1 MKDVHTH
8 SGNHLREF
16 YYWASLRNPSGRGHL
31 AHNNK
36 LAGFTMQAVYTST
49 CEKMYTGNGSKQY
62 SGLCLLWK
70 MSLQASCQGLLSHE
84 KGLLVGPPN
93 HAPPMSRRWSAWE
106 RLHLGWVRESAV
118 HSHGVLAHLKEICIP
133 FRGALMQ
140 CHQASPSTPVHPIR
154 LRSSPG
160 SHYVSRARTGTR
172 EVTALSEGQRASGC
186 PGGGTG
192 ACRSRWIRSSSKL
205 ARQRHK
211 REATCTSTAIE
222 RGPRLLHPALCKP
235 RKQPRRSSY
244 TAGCG
249 RSASPG
255 HGQGRA
261 GAEPGRAEGGPAP
274 RAWRPLAA
282 AAAPRTR
289 SCGRAPAG
297 PMAPARRA
305 RPLPGSDGRV
315 REGGERRELYI

>member
-16 YYWASLRNPSGRGHL
+16 YYWASLRNPSGRGYL

-49 CEKMYTGNGSKQY
+49 CEKMYTGNGSKWY

-70 MSLQASCQGLLSHE
+70 MSLQASCLGLLSHE

-160 SHYVSRARTGTR
+160 SHYMSRARTGTR
-172 EVTALSEGQRASGC
+172 EVTALSEGQSASGC
-186 PGGGTG
+186 PGDGTG
-192 ACRSRWIRSSSKL
+192 ACRSRWIRGSSKL

-211 REATCTSTAIE
+211 HGHRAWPAAAPPCFVQAQEAAPPQQLHRRLRAFSE
-222 RGPRLLHPALCKP
+222 PRSRP
-235 RKQPRRSSY
+235 
-244 TAGCG
+244 
-249 RSASPG
+249 
-255 HGQGRA
+255 GQGW
-261 GAEPGRAEGGPAP
+261 GRAEGGPAP
-274 RAWRPLAA
+274 RAWRPPAA

-305 RPLPGSDGRV
+305 RPRPGSDGRV
-315 REGGERRELYI
+315 RDGGREKGTLHLG